1 MDRTW
6 KIGLIGTAILGVGLA
21 ACVDEEPSLVMQGSI
36 VQVGSVDVTED
47 EETGEVV
54 GVEVSCAGVEPEF
67 DDPSGPIR
75 TAGYINVDDFEEI
88 GQPVFSSG
96 RAGGTLDEL
105 QGTPGQY
112 IYQSVFEN
120 RLFDSRDVGS
130 SGSGGDGGGFE
141 NIDQD
146 QNDVM
151 VEGATVEFELTD
163 GSGLT
168 FEATRLSSIHV
179 GSSGGVATLGIPIF
193 NSADEL
199 GFIEEEVRA
208 MGFEG
213 QELTVVA
220 KLQLFGNT
228 LGSRDVESNKVSY
241 PITLCFEGDCRE
253 TDPQCVME

>member
-47 EETGEVV
+47 EETGA
-54 GVEVSCAGVEPEF
+54 VEVEQSCASVEAEF

-75 TAGYINVDDFEEI
+75 TGGYINVDDFEEI
-88 GQPVFSSG
+88 GQPRFSQSD
-96 RAGGTLDEL
+96 AGGMLEEL
-105 QGTPGQY
+105 EGTPGQY
-112 IYQSVFEN
+112 LYQAVFEN

-141 NIDQD
+141 NINQD

-151 VEGATVEFELTD
+151 VDGATVEFELTD
-163 GSGLT
+163 GTGLT

-179 GSSGGVATLGIPIF
+179 PSSGGVGTLGIPIF

-208 MGFEG
+208 MGFDG
-213 QELTVVA
+213 QELTVVT

-228 LGSRDVESNKVSY
+228 LGSRDVESNRVSY

-253 TDPQCVME
+253 TDPQCVTE